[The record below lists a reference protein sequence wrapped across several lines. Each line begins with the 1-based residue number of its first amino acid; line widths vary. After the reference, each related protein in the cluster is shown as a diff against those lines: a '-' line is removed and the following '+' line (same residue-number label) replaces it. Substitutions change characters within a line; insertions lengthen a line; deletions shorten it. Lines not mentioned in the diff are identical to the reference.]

1 MPVDLTSLQ
10 AFLFKKFNM
19 VKFKA
24 SELSERNYKEND
36 TVYLEFTIK
45 SLRTSSEDELWLHSN
60 DNHNNIWL
68 KQDAIVYGEPY
79 QYRDGEIVNYNGELG
94 KIVQGFN
101 DDWYV
106 LISNGTLFKKLN
118 PELLNYKIEN
128 NVL

>member
-1 MPVDLTSLQ
+1 ME
-10 AFLFKKFNM
+10 KFN
-19 VKFKA
+19 A
-24 SELSERNYKEND
+24 NELFDRNYREND
-36 TVYLEFTIK
+36 TVYLAFTIK